1 MLIDCLPQEALTVDP
16 IAYKKRWFNEIKN
29 VVHWDKL
36 DQASNSARQSNS
48 F

>member
-1 MLIDCLPQEALTVDP
+1 MLIDCLPQEALTEDP
-16 IAYKKRWFNEIKN
+16 IAYKKRWFTEIKKM
-29 VVHWDKL
+29 VHRDKL